1 MRKILANFAGGVAGA
16 CVGYGIKVPAMMVA
30 ASAVVNRKLTID
42 AAVIVA
48 VLVVT
53 AAFVATY
60 TTTYYLITK
69 NRNG

>member
-16 CVGYGIKVPAMMVA
+16 CVGYGLKVPAIMVA
-30 ASAVVNRKLTID
+30 ASAVVNHTLTID

-53 AAFVATY
+53 AAFVGTY
-60 TTTYYLITK
+60 ATTYYVITK
-69 NRNG
+69 TRNG